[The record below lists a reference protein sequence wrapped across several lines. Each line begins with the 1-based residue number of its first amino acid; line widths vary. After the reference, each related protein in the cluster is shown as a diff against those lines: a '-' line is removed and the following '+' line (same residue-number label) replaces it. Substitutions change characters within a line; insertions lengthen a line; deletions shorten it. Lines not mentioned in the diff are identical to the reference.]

1 MTLPGEKSPQVSTA
15 GFSLDRNANGVF
27 RIRSA
32 SKALY
37 QILDVDP
44 GAPTG
49 LWDTLCQRI
58 HPEDRADF
66 DAAFHDPDI
75 TQDMSWQGRLLVS
88 GEIRIVTIDVQP
100 VVSST
105 ADTTWIGTLTK
116 LPEAGD
122 LNRAF
127 AAVLEAAQAVM
138 VRYDILRQ
146 ENQWDPSGR
155 VLTFDEDIPKLTMG
169 RAKWEM
175 LLHPEDREDVLHIMG
190 EMERG
195 TRQSAMLLY
204 RRLNA
209 DGTWRW
215 RRVLAGIGERDATG
229 KPLSLMGFSY
239 DVTTVMEELERVT
252 AEAAALRDALDESK
266 VILAQTA
273 YELTENIPIGTY
285 TMVLEPGGE
294 RAQFRFMSRRFLEIT
309 GLDAERA
316 RADPLSAFECVHP
329 DDYDDWVQ
337 KNAHAFVHRKPFR
350 EETRL
355 LVDGQVRWIVA
366 ESIPRLT
373 KDGTW
378 IWEGVIQDIT
388 DQKISEQALRRANQT
403 LLEAASEKARIAER
417 EALLKDIHDGFGNT
431 LAIGKM
437 RLRGGDVPATEAVEV
452 IEDCLADLRILINSL
467 DAEGESLWSVL
478 GSLLERIAARAR
490 HLSLDLTWDLDAS
503 RRIYLRPRQMLQAA
517 RIVQEAVANAI
528 RHSGAQ
534 AIHVAVTG
542 GEQDGTG
549 QIAIRDNGQGFDPKG
564 HYRGRGL
571 ENMRQRANAEGWKLL
586 FQAGTD
592 DKGTQ
597 VTLDLGTG

>member
-1 MTLPGEKSPQVSTA
+1 MTVINETLPHVAVG
-15 GFSLDRNANGVF
+15 GFILARDANGVF
-27 RIRSA
+27 HVRSA
-32 SKALY
+32 SKAFHRF
-37 QILDVDP
+37 LDLERVEP
-44 GAPTG
+44 ARI
-49 LWDTLCQRI
+49 WDALSEMVHTA
-58 HPEDRADF
+58 DRARF
-66 DAAFHDPDI
+66 EAAFDKPDDG
-75 TQDMSWQGRLLVS
+75 QDISWQGRLVIKA
-88 GEIRIVTIDVQP
+88 EIRIVAIDVQP
-100 VVSST
+100 DVSGT
-105 ADTTWIGTLTK
+105 ADTTWVGILQDLSGVK
-116 LPEAGD
+116 D
-122 LNRAF
+122 LNRSF
-127 AAVLEAAQAVM
+127 VSVLEAAQAVP
-138 VRYDILRQ
+138 VRYDILRG
-146 ENQWDPSGR
+146 ENQWSPGGR
-155 VLTFDEDIPKLTMG
+155 VLALDGNTPKFTMP
-169 RAKWEM
+169 RAEWER
-175 LLHPEDREDVLHIMG
+175 LVHPEDREEVLRIMG

-195 TRQSAMLLY
+195 VRQQAMLLY
-204 RRLNA
+204 RRMNA
-209 DGTWRW
+209 DGTWNW
-215 RRVLAGIGERDATG
+215 QRVVAGIDERDAAG
-229 KPLSLMGFSY
+229 KPTSLLGVSFN
-239 DVTTVMEELERVT
+239 VTAEMEQLERVK
-252 AEAAALRDALDESK
+252 AEATALREALDENRM
-266 VILAQTA
+266 ILAQTA
-273 YELTENIPIGTY
+273 YEITENIPVGTY
-285 TMVLEPGGE
+285 TMVLGPGEELANFG
-294 RAQFRFMSRRFLEIT
+294 FMSRKFFEIT
-309 GLDAERA
+309 GLDEAEA
-316 RADPLSAFECVHP
+316 RADPLKAFACVHP

-337 KNAHAFVHRKPFR
+337 KNAHAFVHKRPFR
-350 EETRL
+350 EKTRL

-388 DQKISEQALRRANQT
+388 SQKISEQALRRANQT